1 MNILLVSNGLP
12 PTGFGGVEV
21 YTNDLAENLGRQGHR
36 VSVFCR
42 DTDFSKPDYDL
53 VMDEVHGIRIFRL
66 VNDHKN
72 IRSIRETFSN
82 SIVDAFFERIVAE
95 IAPEVIHFNHLITLS
110 ARLPFIAARRRI
122 PSVITLH
129 DFWSLC
135 QRVHLVNWEG
145 ERCLGP
151 KIGGDCQKCLY
162 PTGYAIPPMPKAYQ
176 HTMAHR
182 YELFERALLLTQC
195 LIVPSEF
202 VRRIFSANGYPE
214 EKIKIVPLGTASN
227 ARSKMKTF
235 SQQISFACVGTLIP
249 LKGVDILIR
258 AFGQVKNPAIR
269 LNIYGREDLSPMYVK
284 FLKQLANGDK
294 RIAFWGSFQPSERTK
309 VYEENDV
316 VMIPS
321 LADETFSMV
330 AHEAVAQGIPV
341 IASNVG
347 ALSEVI
353 QDGSNGFLVEP
364 GNVQSLVRII
374 ERVASVDIHSELP
387 GLGAKSLMSF
397 NEHIKTIEQI
407 YLQAILDR
415 KALVTS

>member
-21 YTNDLAENLGRQGHR
+21 YTNDLAENLHRRGHR
-36 VSVFCR
+36 VAVFCR
-42 DTDFSKPDYDL
+42 DTDYSKSDYGI
-53 VMDEVHGIRIFRL
+53 VTDEVHGIRIFRL

-72 IRSIRETFSN
+72 IRSLRETFSN
-82 SIVDAFFERIVAE
+82 SIVDAVFERIVAE

-110 ARLPFIAARRRI
+110 ARLPLIAARRRI
-122 PSVITLH
+122 PSIITLH
-129 DFWSLC
+129 DFWSIC

-145 ERCLGP
+145 ERCPGP
-151 KIGGDCQKCLY
+151 KNGGDCQKCLY

-176 HTMAHR
+176 HTLAHR
-182 YELFERALLLTQC
+182 YELFEKALSLTQC

-214 EKIKIVPLGTASN
+214 EKIRIAPLGTTSI
-227 ARSKMKTF
+227 ARPRKKSFT
-235 SQQISFACVGTLIP
+235 QQINFACVGTLIP

-258 AFGQVKNPAIR
+258 AFRQVKNPVIR
-269 LNIYGREDLSPMYVK
+269 LNIYGREDLNPIYVK
-284 FLKQLANGDK
+284 FLKQLADGDG
-294 RIAFWGSFQPSERTK
+294 RIVFWGSFQPGERTR

-316 VMIPS
+316 VIIPS

-347 ALSEVI
+347 ALPEVI

-364 GNVQSLVRII
+364 GNVQSLVRIL
-374 ERVASVDIHSELP
+374 ERVSSTDIHSELP
-387 GLGAKSLMSF
+387 GLGAKSMMSF
-397 NEHIKTIEQI
+397 TEHVRTIEQI
-407 YLQAILDR
+407 YQQAVLDR
-415 KALVTS
+415 KALVTA